1 MSPTLCPGS
10 IRLVPY
16 QPIEKSSWTAEAVGP
31 FEDSAVIVDDKW
43 LGALSKDRND
53 PHDQTIQ
60 AFYEEAWSTAERAK
74 HLF

>member
-1 MSPTLCPGS
+1 M
-10 IRLVPY
+10 
-16 QPIEKSSWTAEAVGP
+16 GP